1 MQGRGSVTGAYW
13 DDPSLWLVA
22 SFIDTFC
29 ASLVHRRNSIL
40 VRYVYFDHLGPV
52 DISSS
57 IFAVGLVA
65 FDHTKLSPSKSS
77 TRLTVMGYGIRILW
91 LSINGIRE
99 IRWIIC
105 CQDGNAIIARELTD
119 YFEEKSLSMCCHMVL
134 TRSLGLVIRTLYDV
148 SRRVLLYEALII
160 ESNTNGLL
168 HAKRYSGCG
177 GFV

>member
-65 FDHTKLSPSKSS
+65 FDHTKLSPKRVLIVKYRHSCRLSS
-77 TRLTVMGYGIRILW
+77 MVDGRRGRICGSRCVLGSLQNCTFCGQFDYGVTT
-91 LSINGIRE
+91 S
-99 IRWIIC
+99 
-105 CQDGNAIIARELTD
+105 
-119 YFEEKSLSMCCHMVL
+119 S
-134 TRSLGLVIRTLYDV
+134 SLG
-148 SRRVLLYEALII
+148 SQEQQ
-160 ESNTNGLL
+160 
-168 HAKRYSGCG
+168 
-177 GFV
+177 